1 MKKAQEDTMG
11 ADVALAKLQSQLAS
25 AEREK
30 QARQ

>member
-1 MKKAQEDTMG
+1 MKKAKEDTQG
-11 ADVALAKLQSQLAS
+11 ADVALAKLQNQLAN